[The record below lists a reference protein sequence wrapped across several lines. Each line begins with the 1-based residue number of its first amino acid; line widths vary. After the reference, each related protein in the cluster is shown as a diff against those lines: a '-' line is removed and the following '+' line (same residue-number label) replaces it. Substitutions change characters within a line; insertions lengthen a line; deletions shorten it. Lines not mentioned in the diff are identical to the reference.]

1 MAFPQPT
8 TQTYSVVTGASQGIG
23 RSLALHLA
31 QRGYNVILVARRA
44 DVLKELSTE
53 ITTTYG
59 VEALCRPC
67 DLSDPASRKELT
79 DELRT
84 LDVTI
89 LCNDAGTATFGS
101 VAKLPEEKEHLQ
113 FQLNASTVHELVLAV
128 LPRMIERGEGAILNV
143 GSAAG
148 NMPIA
153 YNATYAG
160 TKAFVNIF
168 SESLHD
174 ELKGYGINVTLLAPG
189 PVRPS
194 DKPKSEETFLD
205 RMIPAFMWA
214 NSDQV
219 AEQSLAALARNKRR
233 IVPGAIGKMLNA
245 VGYLPH
251 MITSPINKLSYGAL
265 AGDNK

>member
-44 DVLKELSTE
+44 DVLKELATE

-113 FQLNASTVHELVLAV
+113 FQLL
-128 LPRMIERGEGAILNV
+128 
-143 GSAAG
+143 
-148 NMPIA
+148 
-153 YNATYAG
+153 
-160 TKAFVNIF
+160 
-168 SESLHD
+168 SLIH
-174 ELKGYGINVTLLAPG
+174 I
-189 PVRPS
+189 
-194 DKPKSEETFLD
+194 
-205 RMIPAFMWA
+205 
-214 NSDQV
+214 
-219 AEQSLAALARNKRR
+219 
-233 IVPGAIGKMLNA
+233 
-245 VGYLPH
+245 
-251 MITSPINKLSYGAL
+251 
-265 AGDNK
+265 